1 LTSFAAN
8 LFNDNFS
15 NARTPQNRDSYGS
28 AEFGRVELLFEP
40 AAIRLNG
47 FQGNRGLA
55 QSMLTVV
62 NRLRHRTN
70 LYG

>member
-1 LTSFAAN
+1 
-8 LFNDNFS
+8 
-15 NARTPQNRDSYGS
+15 
-28 AEFGRVELLFEP
+28 LFEP